1 MKKADQIKRESI
13 WSRDFSISERSPLE
27 GDIETEAAVIGA
39 GMAGILTAYFLQQ
52 QGRKVVVLEA
62 DRIAGGQTKN
72 TTAKITSQHGL
83 IYAALVKKCGWKQAE
98 LYAEANEN
106 AIHLYEHII
115 RDRNIDC
122 GFAFCPSYL
131 YSRMDGMRL
140 EEEAETAKKIGIE
153 AFLTEKT
160 ELPFP
165 VEAAMGFP
173 KQAKFHPLAFIRDI
187 SQELTIYEK
196 TRATSV
202 HGHKIRTDRGTVTA
216 EYVIFATHYPF
227 LIVPGLY
234 FMRQHQERSYVVA
247 VSGAEP
253 MEGMYYSVDER
264 GFSFRSSGDLVL
276 LGGGSHRTG
285 AEMCGANGGGYEELT
300 EGAQSLYPGS
310 QIEAEWSAQDCVTH
324 DGIPFI
330 GKYSVLHPYWYVAT
344 GFGKWGMTSS
354 MVAAKRISD
363 QICGVDNPYKKLFS
377 PQRLLV
383 RASLPNFL
391 KDIGVSARGLGK
403 GLFHPE
409 RRCTHMGCAC
419 RWNPAENT
427 WDCPCHG
434 SRFDKNGELVDGP
447 AQKAL
452 FRSSPD
458 RHPRSKKDL

>member
-1 MKKADQIKRESI
+1 MRKADQIQGESI
-13 WSRDFSISERSPLE
+13 WSREISISERSPLE

-39 GMAGILTAYFLQQ
+39 GMAGILTAYFLQR
-52 QGRKVVVLEA
+52 QGKKVVVLEA
-62 DRIAGGQTKN
+62 DRIAGGQTQN

-83 IYAALVKKCGWKQAE
+83 IYADLVKKCSWKQAK

-106 AIHLYEHII
+106 AIRLYENII
-115 RDRNIDC
+115 RNHNIDC
-122 GFAFCPSYL
+122 SFAFCSSYL

-140 EEEAETAKKIGIE
+140 EEEAETAKKIGID
-153 AFLTEKT
+153 AFLTENT

-187 SQELTIYEK
+187 SRELTIYEK
-196 TRATSV
+196 TKATSV
-202 HGHKIRTDRGTVTA
+202 HGHRIMTDRGTVTA
-216 EYVIFATHYPF
+216 EYVIFAAHYPF
-227 LIVPGLY
+227 LIVPGFY

-253 MEGMYYSVDER
+253 MDGMYYSVDEG

-276 LGGGSHRTG
+276 LGGGGHRTG
-285 AEMCGANGGGYEELT
+285 VEMCGVNSGVYEELT
-300 EGAQSLYPGS
+300 AKAQSFYPDS
-310 QIEAEWSAQDCVTH
+310 RIEAKWAAQDCVSH

-344 GFGKWGMTSS
+344 GFKKWGMTSS
-354 MVAAKRISD
+354 MVAAKLISD
-363 QICGVDNPYKKLFS
+363 QICGVDNPYSKLFS

-383 RASLPNFL
+383 RASLPDFL
-391 KDIGVSARGLGK
+391 KDIGVSARGLST

-419 RWNPAENT
+419 RWNPDENT

-434 SRFDKNGELVDGP
+434 SRFGKDGELADGP
-447 AQKAL
+447 AQ
-452 FRSSPD
+452 RSIGIKRLP
-458 RHPRSKKDL
+458 